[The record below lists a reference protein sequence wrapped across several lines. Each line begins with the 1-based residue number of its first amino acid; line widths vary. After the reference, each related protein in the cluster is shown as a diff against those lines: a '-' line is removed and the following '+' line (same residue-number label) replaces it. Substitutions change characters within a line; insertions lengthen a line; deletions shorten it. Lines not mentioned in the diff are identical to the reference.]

1 MRVCKECK
9 LEKQLVDFPL
19 KKNGKVKSSL
29 CKECYNDFYY
39 HQNKEKVVEYKKNYY
54 EENKDKIK
62 EKNKETYHLNKDEI
76 NKRRRKNYEENKE
89 SFKEKRDEYFNNNKE
104 KINERRRSY
113 HSKNKDIINNRRKEK
128 NRKYAL
134 EYYYAN
140 KERQNKRSVERRIEK
155 LKTDPFYKLIHNI
168 RCLVRKSLQN
178 QFTTKSK
185 KTIEILGCSFEEFK
199 LHLES
204 QFDDKMNWEN
214 QGTYWHMDHIIPISS
229 AKTEE
234 DVYRLNHYTNFQPL
248 YWEDNL
254 KKSNKII

>member
-9 LEKQLVDFPL
+9 LEKETSEYYINE
-19 KKNGKVKSSL
+19 KGWYISSL
-29 CKECYNDFYY
+29 CKNC
-39 HQNKEKVVEYKKNYY
+39 H
-54 EENKDKIK
+54 
-62 EKNKETYHLNKDEI
+62 

-89 SFKEKRDEYFNNNKE
+89 SFKEKRDEYIDNNKD
-104 KINERRRSY
+104 KINQRRRLY
-113 HSKNKDIINNRRKEK
+113 YNKNKDVINEKRKEQSK
-128 NRKYAL
+128 KAAL
-134 EYYYAN
+134 NYYYKN
-140 KERQNKRSVERRIEK
+140 KKTQNKKTTERRIKK
-155 LKTDPFYKLIHNI
+155 LKSDPFYKLIHNI

-204 QFDDKMNWEN
+204 QFDENMNWKN

-229 AKTEE
+229 AQTEE

-254 KKSNKII
+254 KKSNKINEE